1 MNESNT
7 TTNTVRHID
16 QSRFA
21 STRPQGCVDA
31 QDRLNVPKNKHDRIV
46 LTHLR
51 MSQLVIA
58 EAGVVAQRRGWT
70 MSKVVQEAVEHY
82 LRCEGSCPQL
92 SELAVPRAEGVAN
105 PTTQANTQ

>member
-7 TTNTVRHID
+7 TTNTIRHID
-16 QSRFA
+16 QSRLA

-31 QDRLNVPKNKHDRIV
+31 QDRLNVPKNEHDRIV
-46 LTHLR
+46 LARLH

-58 EAGVVAQRRGWT
+58 EAGVLAQRRGWT

-82 LRCEGSCPQL
+82 IRCDGSCPQPP
-92 SELAVPRAEGVAN
+92 ELAVPRAEGVAN
-105 PTTQANTQ
+105 PTTQDSTK